1 MALKLRQGLASDR
14 LSITPASGEL
24 IYTTDTKQL
33 YVGDG
38 STAGGNSISG
48 AIPVTINSLS
58 DVVINSATN
67 GQVLKFD
74 GTNWINGTDNTGAGS
89 TNLDGLT
96 DVVITSAT
104 TGQILK
110 YNGTNWINAAETGG
124 GGSMTSFSI
133 TGDDSTTTR
142 SITDGETINFLGG
155 GSITVSVTGGD
166 QILITNDER
175 VQVGTAGSIAF
186 YRNNAS
192 NVEGTD
198 TGSLS
203 FDEPTGKLFSTRL
216 ETNLIYT
223 DSAILPI
230 VNRSVSNPFVT
241 LGGTIDS
248 TEYSTKLLV
257 QNVDFDPNLTHT
269 VFKNVYDTQFV
280 NAAIFARS
288 RGTLAT
294 ETAVQIGDYLGTII
308 MSGNDGT
315 VQRGSTFITT
325 QVEAVSSGYVNG
337 SLVLGTNDNVGTPQ
351 PIIILT
357 SKKYATFGGPI
368 TVPPQEL
375 DFSSGNITLAFDD
388 IASNYM
394 YSTGMSTNRDLTLPS
409 PSSTISGLRICIINK
424 DATWV
429 ITAKYGLTTITTVN
443 ALAVKEIYCDGTA
456 WNVLY

>member
-1 MALKLRQGLASDR
+1 MALKLRQGLSSDR

-24 IYTTDTKQL
+24 IYTTDTKEI

-38 STAGGNSISG
+38 TTAGGNSISG
-48 AIPVTINSLS
+48 AIPVNLNSLN
-58 DVVINSATN
+58 DVVITSASS

-74 GTNWINGTDNTGAGS
+74 GANWVNGTDNTGAGS
-89 TNLDGLT
+89 SNLDGLT

-110 YNGTNWINAAETGG
+110 YDGANWINAAETGG

-175 VQVGTAGSIAF
+175 VQVGNSGSIAY

-203 FDEPTGKLFSTRL
+203 YDDSIGKLFSTRL

-223 DSAILPI
+223 DNAVLPI
-230 VNRSVSNPFVT
+230 VNRNVASPFIS

-248 TEYSTKLLV
+248 TEYSTKLVV
-257 QNVDFDPNLTHT
+257 QNVDFDPNLVHT

-280 NAAIFARS
+280 NATIYARS
-288 RGTLAT
+288 RGTLAA
-294 ETAVQIGDYLGTII
+294 ETAVQVGDYLGTIL

-315 VQRGSTFITT
+315 IQRGSAFITT
-325 QVEAVSSGYVNG
+325 QVEAVNSGYVNG

-351 PIIILT
+351 PVVILT
-357 SKKYATFGGPI
+357 SKKYAIFGGPV

-375 DFSSGNITLAFDD
+375 DFSSGNITLLYTQ
-388 IASNYM
+388 INSNYM
-394 YSTGMSTNRDLTLPS
+394 YSTGMGSNQDLTLPS
-409 PSSTISGLRICIINK
+409 PSSTISGLRLCIINK
-424 DATWV
+424 DSTWV
-429 ITAKYGLTTITTVN
+429 ITIKYGITTVTTVN
-443 ALAVKEIYCDGTA
+443 ALSVKEIYCDGID

>member
-24 IYTTDTKQL
+24 IYTTDTKEL

-48 AIPVTINSLS
+48 TIPVTINSLS

-110 YNGTNWINAAETGG
+110 YNGANWINAAETGG

-142 SITDGETINFLGG
+142 SITDGETINFLGS
-155 GSITVSVTGGD
+155 GSITVGVTASD
-166 QILITNDER
+166 QIMITNNER
-175 VQVGTAGSIAF
+175 VQVGTTGALAYYDSDSSSVRGSGV
-186 YRNNAS
+186 AS
-192 NVEGTD
+192 LNYDNTTGTLFADKINTNRIVTD
-198 TGSLS
+198 T
-203 FDEPTGKLFSTRL
+203 
-216 ETNLIYT
+216 
-223 DSAILPI
+223 ILPI
-230 VNRSVSNPFVT
+230 INTDQNAPYVLV
-241 LGGTIDS
+241 GGIIDGQ
-248 TEYSTKLLV
+248 EYSSILV
-257 QNVDFDPNLTHT
+257 CQSKELDTNTQVHS
-269 VFKNVYDTQFV
+269 VFKNTYNTQFC
-280 NAAIFARS
+280 NAIQLQRS
-288 RGTLAT
+288 RGTFTT
-294 ETAVQIGDYLGTII
+294 ETSVQAGDFLGTLVW
-308 MSGNDGT
+308 MGFDGT
-315 VQRGSTFITT
+315 NMLPGPYITSSVDSIGTLDLHSTLILGINDNTFTPQNI
-325 QVEAVSSGYVNG
+325 
-337 SLVLGTNDNVGTPQ
+337 LVLKDY
-351 PIIILT
+351 
-357 SKKYATFGGPI
+357 KYSIFNGPI

-388 IASNYM
+388 ITSNYM

-409 PSSTISGLRICIINK
+409 PSNTISGLRICIINK
-424 DATWV
+424 DATWI

-443 ALAVKEIYCDGTA
+443 ALAVREIYCDGA
-456 WNVLY
+456 DWNVLY

>member
-1 MALKLRQGLASDR
+1 MALKLRQGLSSDR

-24 IYTTDTKQL
+24 IYTTDTKEI

-38 STAGGNSISG
+38 TTAGGNSISG
-48 AIPVTINSLS
+48 AIPVNLNSLT
-58 DVVINSATN
+58 DVVITSASS

-74 GTNWINGTDNTGAGS
+74 GANWVNGTDNTGAGS
-89 TNLDGLT
+89 SNLDGLT
-96 DVVITSAT
+96 DVIITGPSN
-104 TGQILK
+104 GQILK
-110 YNGTNWINAAETGG
+110 YNGSNWVNAAETGG
-124 GGSMTSFSI
+124 GGSMTSFTI
-133 TGDDSTTTR
+133 TGDDSTSTR
-142 SITDGETINFLGG
+142 SITDGETLKFSGAG
-155 GSITVSVTGGD
+155 AVGVSVGTGD
-166 QILITNDER
+166 EIIITNTER
-175 VQVGTAGSIAF
+175 VQVGSAGSIAF

-203 FDEPTGKLFSTRL
+203 YDEPTGQLFSTRL

-223 DSAILPI
+223 DNAVLPI
-230 VNRSVSNPFVT
+230 VNRNIASPFIT
-241 LGGTIDS
+241 LGGTVDS

-257 QNVDFDPNLTHT
+257 QNVDFDPNLVHT

-280 NAAIFARS
+280 NATIYARS
-288 RGTLAT
+288 RGTLAS
-294 ETAVQIGDYLGTII
+294 EAAVQVGDYLGTIL

-315 VQRGSTFITT
+315 VQRGSAFITT

-351 PIIILT
+351 PVVILT
-357 SKKYATFGGPI
+357 SKKYAIFGGPV

-375 DFSSGNITLAFDD
+375 DFSAGNITLLYTQ
-388 IASNYM
+388 INSNYM
-394 YSTGMSTNRDLTLPS
+394 YSTGMGSNQDLTLPS
-409 PSSTISGLRICIINK
+409 PSSSISGLRLCIINK

-429 ITAKYGLTTITTVN
+429 ITIKYGLTTITTVN
-443 ALAVKEIYCDGTA
+443 ALSVKEIYCDGSD

>member
-1 MALKLRQGLASDR
+1 MALRLRQGLASDR

-24 IYTTDTKQL
+24 IYTTDTKEL

-38 STAGGNSISG
+38 TTAGGNSISG

-58 DVVINSATN
+58 DVVISSATT

-74 GTNWINGTDNTGAGS
+74 GTNWVNGTDATGAGS

-110 YNGTNWINAAETGG
+110 YDGANWINAAETGG

-142 SITDGETINFLGG
+142 LIEDGETINFLGG
-155 GSITVSVTGGD
+155 GSVTVSVTGGD

-175 VQVGTAGSIAF
+175 VLLGEASGLAF
-186 YRNNAS
+186 YKNS
-192 NVEGTD
+192 D
-198 TGSLS
+198 TEVSSTSPGLLS
-203 FDEPTGKLFSTRL
+203 YDEPTGKLFSNRF
-216 ETNLIYT
+216 ETNLIYS
-223 DSAILPI
+223 DNSVIPI
-230 VNRSVSNPFVT
+230 INRNGASPFVAI
-241 LGGTIDS
+241 GGELDS
-248 TEYSTKLLV
+248 SEYTTKLV
-257 QNVDFDPNLTHT
+257 VTSVDYDPNLVHT
-269 VFKNVYDTQFV
+269 VFRNVYNNADT
-280 NAAIFARS
+280 NAVIFAKS

-294 ETAVQIGDYLGTII
+294 EQPVQTGDSLGGILFT
-308 MSGNDGT
+308 GYDGT
-315 VQRGSTFITT
+315 AQRTAAFIN
-325 QVEAVSSGYVNG
+325 VEVESVSAGLVTG
-337 SLVLGTNDNVGTPQ
+337 SLVFGTISPVGAINSVITM
-351 PIIILT
+351 T
-357 SKKYATFGGPI
+357 RNGYAIFGGPI
-368 TVPPQEL
+368 TIPPQEL
-375 DFSSGNITLAFDD
+375 DFSGGNITLAFDD
-388 IASNYM
+388 ITSNYM

-443 ALAVKEIYCDGTA
+443 ALNVKEIYCDGTD